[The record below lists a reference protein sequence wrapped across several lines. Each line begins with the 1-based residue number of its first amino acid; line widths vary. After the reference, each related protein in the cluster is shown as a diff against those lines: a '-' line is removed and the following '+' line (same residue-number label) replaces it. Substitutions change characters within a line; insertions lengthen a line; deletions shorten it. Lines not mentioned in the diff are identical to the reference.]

1 MIQKKS
7 PFVNNNYYHVANFGI
22 ENRFVFNDKK
32 DVDRFIA
39 LLDYYSIKNPPAR
52 FAFRKRPLVRNA
64 KFTPIPMVEVVAYC
78 LMPTHFHLILKQLDD
93 NGVPNYISKVLNSY
107 TKYYNARQKRK
118 GTLFEGTFKSR
129 PIEQDQLSYI
139 SRHIHL
145 EPQLEGIV
153 INLSRFPFS
162 SYLEYIDLEKGFCE
176 KKYILDSFS
185 GPEDYKQFV
194 LDNLDYKSTLPQI
207 KDLLIE
213 KS

>member
-1 MIQKKS
+1 MKS
-7 PFVNNNYYHVANFGI
+7 PFINNNFYHIANFGI
-22 ENRFVFNDKK
+22 EGRLVFSDKK

-52 FAFRKRPLVRNA
+52 FAFRKRPVVRSA
-64 KFTPIPMVEVVAYC
+64 KFVPIPMVEVVTYC
-78 LMPTHFHLILKQLDD
+78 LMPDHFHLILKQLED
-93 NGVPNYISKVLNSY
+93 NGVSSYISKVLNSY

-118 GTLFEGTFKSR
+118 GTLLEGVFKSR

-153 INLSRFPFS
+153 INLARFPFS
-162 SYLEYIDLEKGFCE
+162 SYLEYIGQEQGFCE
-176 KKYILDSFS
+176 KGYILDNFS